1 MATYEKVTLTREC
14 DAVEIPSGYTI
25 TLPAGTGVTIT
36 QSLGGTYTVITDY
49 GFMVRISERDADA
62 LGKAGAPAPAAST
75 PPARAAAEAAGSAD
89 KLVWDQLKT
98 CYDPEIPV
106 NIVDLGLVYR
116 CEVKPISEGGNRV
129 EVEITLT
136 APGCGMGP
144 ILQAD
149 VQNKILS
156 VPGVTEADVQVV
168 FEPAWDPSRMS
179 EAARLELGMM

>member
-1 MATYEKVTLTREC
+1 MYEKVTLARDC
-14 DAVEIPSGYTI
+14 DAVEIPSGYRI
-25 TLPAGTGVTIT
+25 TLPAGTGVAIT
-36 QSLGGTYTVITDY
+36 QSLGGTYTVVTDY

-62 LGKAGAPAPAAST
+62 LGKAGATAAAAQAPSAHAG
-75 PPARAAAEAAGSAD
+75 AEAAGPVEE
-89 KLVWDQLKT
+89 LVWERLKT

-116 CEVKPISEGGNRV
+116 CEVQPLPEGGSRV

-149 VQNKILS
+149 VQSKILG
-156 VPGVTEADVQVV
+156 VPGVKEADVQVV

-179 EAARLELGMM
+179 DAARLELGMM

>member
-1 MATYEKVTLTREC
+1 MYEKVTLTREC
-14 DAVEIPSGYTI
+14 DAVEIPSGYAI

-62 LGKAGAPAPAAST
+62 LGKTSAPAHAAST
-75 PPARAAAEAAGSAD
+75 PPARAATEAAGSVEE
-89 KLVWDQLKT
+89 LVWERLKT

-116 CEVKPISEGGNRV
+116 CEVTPLPEGGSRV

-149 VQNKILS
+149 VQLKLLGL
-156 VPGVTEADVQVV
+156 PGVKEADVQVV